1 MHKLTIVNFNFSMY
15 IYIGDFM
22 YKLKIKQYRINK
34 HIRQF
39 ELAKKLNIS
48 QNYLSELE
56 HVKYPIKI
64 STLYKIAKALD
75 VCPKDLI
82 ECNCPICKKKDQE

>member
-1 MHKLTIVNFNFSMY
+1 
-15 IYIGDFM
+15 M